1 MRQDYEKK
9 SPKSRNSSS
18 GVLDLIARHF
28 GENVEVVLHD
38 FSAGVNSPQSLVD
51 IRNGH
56 VTGRK
61 IGDCASKH
69 GMQAVKGEMID
80 GDIYNEIIYTEKG
93 TILRGSSYSIKDED
107 GKVVGSICIN
117 QDITDSVK
125 YENYL
130 RQVNGYNTHPTNT
143 QDVLEVMNEVVEEAF
158 IAVGKHPATMTKEDK
173 IAFIKFLDDRGMF
186 LISKSGPRICEI
198 LGISKFTLYNYLEI
212 IRSGTHEQG

>member
-1 MRQDYEKK
+1 MKK
-9 SPKSRNSSS
+9 ISEESKLLS

-130 RQVNGYNTHPTNT
+130 RQVNGYNIRPTNT
-143 QDVLEVMNEVVEEAF
+143 QDVLEVMNKVVEEAF

>member
-1 MRQDYEKK
+1 MKK
-9 SPKSRNSSS
+9 ISEESKLLS

-130 RQVNGYNTHPTNT
+130 RQVNGYNIRPTNT

>member
-1 MRQDYEKK
+1 MKK
-9 SPKSRNSSS
+9 ISEESKLLS

-61 IGDCASKH
+61 IGDCGSKH

-107 GKVVGSICIN
+107 GKVIGSICIN

>member
-1 MRQDYEKK
+1 MKK
-9 SPKSRNSSS
+9 ISEESKLLS

-107 GKVVGSICIN
+107 GKVIGSICIN

-186 LISKSGPRICEI
+186 LISNSGPRICEI

>member
-1 MRQDYEKK
+1 MKK
-9 SPKSRNSSS
+9 ISEESKLLS

-130 RQVNGYNTHPTNT
+130 RQVNGYNTRPTNT

-158 IAVGKHPATMTKEDK
+158 IAVGKHPANMTKEDK

>member
-1 MRQDYEKK
+1 MKK
-9 SPKSRNSSS
+9 ISEESKLLS

-80 GDIYNEIIYTEKG
+80 GDIYNEIIYTGKG

>member
-1 MRQDYEKK
+1 MKK
-9 SPKSRNSSS
+9 ISEESKLLS
-18 GVLDLIARHF
+18 GALDLIARHF

-80 GDIYNEIIYTEKG
+80 GDIYNEIIDTEKG

>member
-1 MRQDYEKK
+1 MTATY
-9 SPKSRNSSS
+9 
-18 GVLDLIARHF
+18 
-28 GENVEVVLHD
+28 
-38 FSAGVNSPQSLVD
+38 
-51 IRNGH
+51 
-56 VTGRK
+56 T
-61 IGDCASKH
+61 
-69 GMQAVKGEMID
+69 
-80 GDIYNEIIYTEKG
+80 IYNEIIYTERG

-173 IAFIKFLDDRGMF
+173 ITFIKFLDDRGMF

>member
-1 MRQDYEKK
+1 MKK
-9 SPKSRNSSS
+9 ISEESKLLS

-107 GKVVGSICIN
+107 GKVVGGICIN

>member
-1 MRQDYEKK
+1 MKK
-9 SPKSRNSSS
+9 ISEESKLLS

-80 GDIYNEIIYTEKG
+80 GDIYNEIIYTERG

-173 IAFIKFLDDRGMF
+173 ITFIKFLDDRGMF

-212 IRSGTHEQG
+212 IRSGTREQG

>member
-1 MRQDYEKK
+1 MKK
-9 SPKSRNSSS
+9 ISEESKLLS

-107 GKVVGSICIN
+107 GEVIGSICIN

>member
-1 MRQDYEKK
+1 MKK
-9 SPKSRNSSS
+9 ISEESKLLS

-61 IGDCASKH
+61 IGDSASKH

>member
-1 MRQDYEKK
+1 MKK
-9 SPKSRNSSS
+9 ISEESKLLS

-158 IAVGKHPATMTKEDK
+158 IAAGKHPATMTKEDK

>member
-1 MRQDYEKK
+1 MKK
-9 SPKSRNSSS
+9 ISEESKLLS

-61 IGDCASKH
+61 IGDCASKR

>member
-1 MRQDYEKK
+1 MKK
-9 SPKSRNSSS
+9 ISEESKLLS

-143 QDVLEVMNEVVEEAF
+143 QDVLEVMNKVVEEAF